1 MIPGQDNRAR
11 WQARSLAMR
20 GERFSART
28 FDAEGGADARW
39 PAEVREILEEYG
51 AIHVQNTGIREIAD
65 VLRVMPGLG
74 FGAAEQFRMGGR
86 TSAQT
91 QEKWAA
97 PGLRRMD
104 WYPPDLYLLPNNE
117 VQYRRTG
124 PRRVLFACLTAPA
137 DGGRIF
143 LHQTQAVEAEL
154 RASATELLDRILRH
168 GLCIETGFL
177 DAGHP
182 AKAHNYFQSWQER
195 FATDDPDTAIARAR
209 AEVDE
214 YDRCWWR
221 DEPGEAHRTLMTRI
235 TFAASWHGHLRF
247 PRVAL
252 DPPALQNGWRRF
264 PLGDGTDLTPAEED
278 QLRAAFFATRE
289 GAPLRDGDL
298 VLFDNLS
305 YGHSRESFTGAREVY
320 VGMAGELCDPSLETP
335 ADAPAAPPGAAPAPI
350 SAFAGRDGQQYHVP
364 PEPERRFS
372 ARTFDAAGGLN
383 PDQISPVIAAE
394 ILREFSRYGALHLK
408 NTGVR
413 AEHAGDLPEPV
424 LQALGFGGADAF
436 PWGGM
441 SSGRTVRKALSREL
455 RATDDYP
462 PHLWLLPHNEVL
474 YQRDLP
480 ARLLFFSATDCAP
493 GAGGRTFVHASAGL
507 EARLRRFGAAGAALI
522 GELERHGLLIEMGF
536 LHEDHPVKPL
546 NFFRSWQDRFGTR
559 DRDEAEA
566 RCRAARHQFDN
577 CWWRSEPG
585 GLDTLMTR
593 IRVPAFHDG
602 SEGRGPEGRRMLFPR
617 IALDGPA
624 AVNGWRRYPLGD
636 GRALTEAEIGLL
648 IGAFLATREAV
659 RWQAGDILLVDN
671 LRHGHSR
678 EAYTGERRIGV
689 AMAGS
694 VTIRQAPP
702 QGTP

>member
-1 MIPGQDNRAR
+1 MNPAQDNRAR
-11 WQARSLAMR
+11 WQARSAAMR

-51 AIHVQNTGIREIAD
+51 AIHVQNTGLREIAD

-74 FGAAEQFRMGGR
+74 FGAAEQFRIGGR

-117 VQYRRTG
+117 VQYRRVG

-143 LHQTQAVEAEL
+143 LHRAQAVEAEL
-154 RASATELLDRILRH
+154 RASAPDLLDRILRH

-177 DAGHP
+177 DARHP
-182 AKAHNYFQSWQER
+182 AKADNYFQSWQER

-209 AEVDE
+209 AEVEE
-214 YDRCWWR
+214 YDQCWWR
-221 DEPGEAHRTLMTRI
+221 DEPCGAYRTLMTRI
-235 TFAASWHGHLRF
+235 TFASSWHGHLRF

-264 PLGDGTDLTPAEED
+264 PLGDGTDLTPAEAD
-278 QLRAAFFATRE
+278 QLRAAFLATRE

-335 ADAPAAPPGAAPAPI
+335 ADAPAAPPGPAPAPI

-383 PDQISPVIAAE
+383 PDRLSPVIAAE
-394 ILREFSRYGALHLK
+394 ILREFGRHGALHVK
-408 NTGVR
+408 NTGIR

-424 LQALGFGGADAF
+424 LHALGFGGADAF

-441 SSGRTVRKALSREL
+441 SSGRTVRRALSREL

-474 YQRDLP
+474 YQRNLP

-493 GAGGRTFVHASAGL
+493 GAGGRTFVHASARL
-507 EARLRRFGAAGAALI
+507 EAWLRSCGAAGAALL
-522 GELERHGLLIEMGF
+522 GDLERHGLLIEMGF
-536 LHEDHPVKPL
+536 LHEDHPSKPL
-546 NFFRSWQDRFGTR
+546 NFFRSWQDRFGTQ

-566 RCRAARHQFDN
+566 RCRAARHQFDD
-577 CWWRSEPG
+577 CRWRSEPG

-593 IRVPAFHDG
+593 VRVPAFHD
-602 SEGRGPEGRRMLFPR
+602 GPEGRRMLFPR

-659 RWQAGDILLVDN
+659 RWGAGDILLVDN
-671 LRHGHSR
+671 LRCGHSR

-694 VTIRQAPP
+694 VTIRQATIRQAP